1 MTIANNL
8 AMMIVI
14 NAFAMKI
21 VLVIA
26 QVATTNMIIAIWKV
40 AIIAIAKKI
49 AIAIKIAFAIAIK
62 KKNAVFGVKKKS
74 ST

>member
-26 QVATTNMIIAIWKV
+26 QVATTNTIIAILKV

-49 AIAIKIAFAIAIK
+49 AIAIKIAFASAIK

>member
-1 MTIANNL
+1 MTNANNL
-8 AMMIVI
+8 AMMIVM

-26 QVATTNMIIAIWKV
+26 QVATTNTIIAILEV
-40 AIIAIAKKI
+40 AMIAIVIKI

-62 KKNAVFGVKKKS
+62 KKNAVVGVKKKS
-74 ST
+74 LT